1 MFLSNIYL
9 SMYLYAWIAVFII
22 FVLRTKSVG
31 IGGIIILTY
40 VISAIASI
48 IFYNGLEFLN
58 VGEDLSWAPLIYLFS
73 CINICLIPIYVYS
86 KKMSTLKVK
95 LGGSKDSII
104 DGFILLCSPF
114 LFEAFVEMFIIATS
128 TNADSLNGIYESVKD
143 TVGEQLSFLG
153 RKTMAICRNFHY
165 LWPILFFYQLVKK
178 KKGVYIVAPLI
189 ATITGFL
196 EAYAS
201 ASRVAIVREIM
212 YIFILLMLFKN
223 SLDKKMRK
231 KILKI
236 FIISLCSIVFL
247 LSLITLSRFNKG
259 NQGSNDDILIWVS
272 LYLGEGPIRFCQY
285 MWNIVNFGNGDNVA
299 SLFKEIIGLDPIV
312 DMEQRRVVYERIT
325 GIPCMIFYTFIGD
338 FFVDFGPILTIGICI
353 IFSMLLYFYLKKCIT
368 RGYLYLDSILFLG
381 LMLLMLEFGFMYYTF
396 KVYMVQLLLIPTIMF
411 TIIYRCIK

>member
-1 MFLSNIYL
+1 MFLSNMYL

-48 IFYNGLEFLN
+48 IFYNGLEFLS
-58 VGEDLSWAPLIYLFS
+58 VGDDLSWPPLIYLFS

-86 KKMSTLKVK
+86 KKMSALQVK
-95 LGGSKDSII
+95 LGGNKDSII
-104 DGFILLCSPF
+104 DGFIMLCSPF
-114 LFEAFVEMFIIATS
+114 LFEAFVEMFIIAIS
-128 TNADSLNGIYESVKD
+128 TNADSLNGIYESSKD
-143 TVGEQLSFLG
+143 IVGEQLSFLG

-178 KKGVYIVAPLI
+178 KKGIYIVAPLI

-201 ASRVAIVREIM
+201 ASRVGIVREIM
-212 YIFILLMLFKN
+212 YIFILLLLFKN
-223 SLDKKMRK
+223 SLDEKMRK

-236 FIISLCSIVFL
+236 FTISLCSTVFL
-247 LSLITLSRFNKG
+247 LSLITLSRFDKG
-259 NQGSNDDILIWVS
+259 NQGGNDDILIWVS

-285 MWNIVNFGNGDNVA
+285 MWNIVNFGNGDNVV
-299 SLFKEIIGLDPIV
+299 SLFKEVIGLDPIV
-312 DMEQRRVVYERIT
+312 DMEQRREVYERIT
-325 GIPCMIFYTFIGD
+325 GIPCLIFYTFIGD
-338 FFVDFGPILTIGICI
+338 FYIDFGPIFTVVICI
-353 IFSMLLYFYLKKCIT
+353 IFSMSLYFYLKKCIT

-396 KVYMVQLLLIPTIMF
+396 KVYIVQLLLIPNIMF

>member
-1 MFLSNIYL
+1 MYL

-48 IFYNGLEFLN
+48 IFYNGLEFLS
-58 VGEDLSWAPLIYLFS
+58 VGDDLSWPPLIYLFS

-86 KKMSTLKVK
+86 KKMSALQVK
-95 LGGSKDSII
+95 LGGNKDSII
-104 DGFILLCSPF
+104 DGFIMLCSPF
-114 LFEAFVEMFIIATS
+114 LFEAFVEMFIIAIS
-128 TNADSLNGIYESVKD
+128 TNADSLNGIYESSKD
-143 TVGEQLSFLG
+143 IVGEQLSFLG

-178 KKGVYIVAPLI
+178 KKGIYIVAPLI

-201 ASRVAIVREIM
+201 ASRVGIVREIM
-212 YIFILLMLFKN
+212 YIFILLLLFKN
-223 SLDKKMRK
+223 SLDEKMRK

-236 FIISLCSIVFL
+236 FTISLCSTVFL
-247 LSLITLSRFNKG
+247 LSLITLSRFDKG
-259 NQGSNDDILIWVS
+259 NQGGNDDILIWVS

-285 MWNIVNFGNGDNVA
+285 MWNIVNFGNGDNVV
-299 SLFKEIIGLDPIV
+299 SLFKEVIGLDPIV
-312 DMEQRRVVYERIT
+312 DMEQRREVYERIT
-325 GIPCMIFYTFIGD
+325 GIPCLIFYTFIGD
-338 FFVDFGPILTIGICI
+338 FYIDFGPIFTVVICI
-353 IFSMLLYFYLKKCIT
+353 IFSMSLYFYLKKCIT

-396 KVYMVQLLLIPTIMF
+396 KVYIVQLLLIPNIMF